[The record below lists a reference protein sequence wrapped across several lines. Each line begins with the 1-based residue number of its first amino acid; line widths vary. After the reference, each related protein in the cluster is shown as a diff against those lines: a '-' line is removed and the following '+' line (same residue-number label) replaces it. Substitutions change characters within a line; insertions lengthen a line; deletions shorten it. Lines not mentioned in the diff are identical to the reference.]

1 MAETKNAQVTA
12 ARLASGWAGE
22 SAPNRSRPG
31 RRSRLG
37 RVAMT
42 IALML
47 PLATQTPHAEQT
59 SRADWTPAKSEEADV
74 LVTRFLARVDAQNAS
89 LPRACLALAIGSD
102 RGRFLAKGFGECAPG
117 GRATEHTVFHVG
129 SLAKQFTAAA
139 VLDLMHRHAKLR
151 TGTPVALDLPLAQ
164 IFNGVDHWPGREED
178 GEGVQPVTIR
188 SLLTMTS
195 NLPNFTR
202 QPPSSVDPHGRIG
215 APQLL
220 AEVKKMKPWGWPNTF
235 EYSNTS
241 YFLLSEIVEEVV
253 APGEAAPRSHHD
265 YLRAEIFRRA
275 DLHETGFV
283 GDYGPNARV
292 AQPIHRR
299 PPVFDQPDW
308 LKGSADVASSASDLF
323 NWNGALM
330 SGRVIPAEAW
340 RLMVS
345 DGARVTPSI
354 YYGMGWFVEHRPA
367 HDVYFHS
374 GLVPGFTS
382 HNIIAAAKASPSWT
396 SVTLLLNTDGV
407 DGLEQL
413 AEELLRLASD

>member
-1 MAETKNAQVTA
+1 MRDDENAA
-12 ARLASGWAGE
+12 AACAQAIDIGAQRGEAKAVEAGGWLIE
-22 SAPNRSRPG
+22 RDEP
-31 RRSRLG
+31 RLG
-37 RVAMT
+37 RREREGECDAAQFAVAMRQGM
-42 IALML
+42 A
-47 PLATQTPHAEQT
+47 
-59 SRADWTPAKSEEADV
+59 
-74 LVTRFLARVDAQNAS
+74 RFIRRDSVRLK
-89 LPRACLALAIGSD
+89 L
-102 RGRFLAKGFGECAPG
+102 GRDI
-117 GRATEHTVFHVG
+117 T
-129 SLAKQFTAAA
+129 
-139 VLDLMHRHAKLR
+139 
-151 TGTPVALDLPLAQ
+151 
-164 IFNGVDHWPGREED
+164 
-178 GEGVQPVTIR
+178 
-188 SLLTMTS
+188 
-195 NLPNFTR
+195 
-202 QPPSSVDPHGRIG
+202 
-215 APQLL
+215 
-220 AEVKKMKPWGWPNTF
+220 
-235 EYSNTS
+235 
-241 YFLLSEIVEEVV
+241 
-253 APGEAAPRSHHD
+253 PGEAAPRSHHD

-382 HNIIAAAKASPSWT
+382 HNIIAAAKAGPSWT

>member
-1 MAETKNAQVTA
+1 MAEMKNARRPSDRFGEGA
-12 ARLASGWAGE
+12 PKGPSRGRLSV
-22 SAPNRSRPG
+22 
-31 RRSRLG
+31 LG
-37 RVAMT
+37 RAAMAA
-42 IALML
+42 ALVL
-47 PLATQTPHAEQT
+47 PLATQP
-59 SRADWTPAKSEEADV
+59 SRADWTPAKSGEADA
-74 LVTRFLARVDAQNAS
+74 LVTRFLARIDAQNAA

-102 RGRFLAKGFGECAPG
+102 QRRFLAQGFGECAPKS
-117 GRATEHTVFHVG
+117 RATEHTVFHVG

-151 TGTPVALDLPLAQ
+151 TGRPMALDLPLAQ
-164 IFNGVDHWPGREED
+164 IFTGVDHWPGREDD
-178 GEGVQPVTIR
+178 GEGVQPVTVR

-241 YFLLSEIVEEVV
+241 YFLLSEIIEEAV
-253 APGEAAPRSHHD
+253 APGETAPRSHHD
-265 YLRAEIFRRA
+265 YLRAEIFSRA

-283 GDYGPNARV
+283 GDYGPNAHV

-323 NWNGALM
+323 AWNSALM
-330 SGRVIPAEAW
+330 SGRVIPVEAW

-382 HNIIAAAKASPSWT
+382 HNIIAAAKTGPSWT

-407 DGLEQL
+407 EGLEQL